1 MKELVSIILPV
12 YNAEKFL
19 YDSLNSVI
27 NQSYSN
33 LEIIVIDDGSTDN
46 SLSIIKCFNDRRI
59 KVISRE
65 NRGLIYSL
73 NEGLNI
79 AKGNYIARMDADDI
93 ARADRIETQLNFLLK
108 NKNVSVV
115 GSYANIID
123 EYGINIGIK
132 KKASSN
138 FTIKTICFF
147 GSPFIHPTIMFN
159 RALIKEQLYYSN
171 EFIHAEDYEL
181 WARLV
186 VCEKF
191 KFYNIKDTLLD
202 YRIVNTSVSRKYETQ
217 QKKSH
222 QDIIKKYFLI
232 NAQHLD
238 INKMSSLLKATILHQ
253 KLSLKI
259 LPQILYIIR
268 KKINSFPIK

>member
-1 MKELVSIILPV
+1 MKELVSVILPV

-19 YDSLNSVI
+19 HDSLNSVI

-46 SLSIIKCFNDRRI
+46 SLSIIKGFNDKRI
-59 KVISRE
+59 KIISRE
-65 NRGLIYSL
+65 NKGLIYSL

-93 ARADRIETQLNFLLK
+93 ARSDRIETQLKFLLK
-108 NKNVSVV
+108 NKGVSVV
-115 GSYANIID
+115 GSYANLID
-123 EYGINIGIK
+123 ENGVNIGIK
-132 KKASSN
+132 KKPSYDLI
-138 FTIKTICFF
+138 IKTICFF
-147 GSPFIHPTIMFN
+147 GSPFIHPTVMFN
-159 RALIKEQLYYSN
+159 KLLIQEQLYYSN

-181 WARLV
+181 WSRLV

-191 KFYNIKDTLLD
+191 KFFNIKDTLLD
-202 YRIVNTSVSRKYETQ
+202 YRIVATSVSRKYETQ

-232 NAQHLD
+232 NAKHLD
-238 INKMSSLLKATILHQ
+238 INKSSSLLKATIFHQ

-259 LPQILYIIR
+259 LLQVLYIIR
-268 KKINSFPIK
+268 KK